1 MNYFIQSSQQPFE
14 VLLSSFGPENG
25 GNPDI
30 LKVKQVAS
38 CQGRRVYDLSQMDG
52 IEGAVAV
59 LKEHL
64 GRAGDTVPR
73 PLLARPCGAGPQR
86 LPHAASVLAPRP
98 WKLGHHTGLFSFQ
111 FFSKASIS
119 VFSSHCLPVLCLE
132 AEQVLGPLFEPT
144 SWRKGGHSSSKT
156 DLPCRGG
163 PQRPGHRPLTTPS
176 SLLQTVSILEQR
188 LTLTEDKLKDCLEN
202 QQKLCSA
209 VQQKS

>member
-86 LPHAASVLAPRP
+86 LPHVASVLAPRL

-119 VFSSHCLPVLCLE
+119 VLSFLHTACQCFAQKQSKFWGPCLNQPPGERVGIPVLRRICP
-132 AEQVLGPLFEPT
+132 AEGVPSVQV
-144 SWRKGGHSSSKT
+144 T
-156 DLPCRGG
+156 DP
-163 PQRPGHRPLTTPS
+163 
-176 SLLQTVSILEQR
+176 
-188 LTLTEDKLKDCLEN
+188 
-202 QQKLCSA
+202 
-209 VQQKS
+209 